1 MKLVAFIIP
10 PSVEILDLAGPMQVF
25 TEAKSFGLKIGFRF
39 YAIQPDPV
47 CSAGLSFGKI
57 ENYKHSELKKGDYL
71 FLPGVDYE
79 YLKDYMY
86 ADSDFLDWIK
96 KCAGEKI
103 NICSVC
109 NAAFVLAAAGLL
121 ENKKA
126 TTHWRRTEEMQK
138 MFPDTRVLSDV
149 LYVKEKNI
157 YTSAGISAGI
167 DLSLAILEEIKNP
180 AFVTKVARNL
190 VVYHRRGEDHSQES
204 IYLDYRNHI
213 NPKIHEVQDYI
224 VENLSENLSLEILAE
239 KVFISPRNLSRIF
252 KKTTGLTLGQYI
264 KKLRLEKAKTLR
276 NNPDFTIEFI
286 ASEIGFKTPRQLQ
299 KLLKNEKDEKND
311 EK

>member
-25 TEAKSFGLKIGFRF
+25 TEAKSYGLEIEFRF
-39 YAIQPDPV
+39 YAIQSDPV
-47 CSAGLSFGKI
+47 CSAGLNFGEI
-57 ENYKHSELKKGDYL
+57 ENFKQAKLKKGDYL
-71 FLPGVDYE
+71 FLPGVDYDSLE
-79 YLKDYMY
+79 NYMY
-86 ADSDFLDWIK
+86 GDTNFINWIK

-109 NAAFVLAAAGLL
+109 NAAFVLAIAGLL

-126 TTHWRRTEEMQK
+126 TTHWRRTKQMQR
-138 MFPDTRVLSDV
+138 MFPNTKVLSDV
-149 LYVKEKNI
+149 LYVKNQNI
-157 YTSAGISAGI
+157 YTSAGISSGI
-167 DLSLAILEEIKNP
+167 DLALAILEELKDP
-180 AFVTKVARNL
+180 GFVTKVARNL

-224 VENLSENLSLEILAE
+224 IENLSENLSLETLAD
-239 KVFISPRNLSRIF
+239 KIFISPRNLSRIF

-264 KKLRLEKAKTLR
+264 KKLRLERAKTLR
-276 NNPDFTIEFI
+276 NNPEYTIEFI

-299 KLLKNEKDEKND
+299 KLLKNEKDEKD
-311 EK
+311 DKK